1 MSIHE
6 SRLTFRQ
13 RDVLRRSHR
22 PAGIARRVLLSCGV
36 AAPLLYMVGHD
47 LLAALLYEG
56 YQPFSQAISELSS
69 FGAPTRPAVLA
80 LLCVYSLLTLGFGIG
95 VRQSAQGRRGLR
107 VTGDLLIA
115 SAVLVPV
122 WFPFPMTSR
131 QDMDP
136 TASMALTDT
145 MHLVLSVVANLLMFC
160 AIGFGSTAFG
170 LRFRIYS
177 ILTVVV
183 SLVFGALMSTEAQG
197 IAAGEPTPW
206 MGLNERIAA
215 GAWMLWMAVLALRLL
230 RGTLPGGS
238 FRRVHAASRLT
249 Y

>member
-1 MSIHE
+1 MSLLE
-6 SRLTFRQ
+6 RRPTLRQ
-13 RDVLRRSHR
+13 RDMLRRSR
-22 PAGIARRVLLSCGV
+22 RTSGIARRMLLSCGV

-56 YQPFSQAISELSS
+56 YSPFSQAISELSS

-80 LLCVYSLLTLGFGIG
+80 LLCVYSLLTLAFGIG
-95 VRQSAQGRRGLR
+95 VRQSTQGGRALR
-107 VTGDLLIA
+107 VAGDILVA

-136 TASMALTDT
+136 SVAMGLTDT
-145 MHLVLSVVANLLMFC
+145 MHLVLSGVTNLLMFC

-183 SLVFGALMSTEAQG
+183 SLVFGFLMSTEARG

-206 MGLNERIAA
+206 MGVNERIAA
-215 GAWMLWMAVLALRLL
+215 GAWMLWMGVLAVMLL
-230 RGTLPGGS
+230 RRTGRGPELADAT
-238 FRRVHAASRLT
+238 
-249 Y
+249 